1 MLKMRRVWRRTSS
14 SQADPSPWRHCWTS
28 WASCSNVSRASKPTT
43 VQGVS
48 ASRLLSQKT
57 AGSPSRPA
65 NYGTKTAEKMF
76 PFKPGQAFNRHCG
89 HLTGGDRG
97 ETSESRRVG
106 HRNLGTCAAP
116 AALLVPERSASSR
129 LRQQAVKLALDR
141 LATP

>member
-28 WASCSNVSRASKPTT
+28 WASCSNVSSASEPTT

-65 NYGTKTAEKMF
+65 NYGTKTASEMF
-76 PFKPGQAFNRHCG
+76 PLNLGQAFDRHCW
-89 HLTGGDRG
+89 HLTHETLSKQGNPAGDRKV
-97 ETSESRRVG
+97 S
-106 HRNLGTCAAP
+106 LAAG
-116 AALLVPERSASSR
+116 LCLN
-129 LRQQAVKLALDR
+129 
-141 LATP
+141 